1 MKDKK
6 SRRVKVLLKKERK
19 NPEKMSAEEIKELDL
34 LMEEY
39 LSEQTMRYL
48 RIALFFQIITFICLA
63 IRVLANLFN

>member
-63 IRVLANLFN
+63 ISLGKLI